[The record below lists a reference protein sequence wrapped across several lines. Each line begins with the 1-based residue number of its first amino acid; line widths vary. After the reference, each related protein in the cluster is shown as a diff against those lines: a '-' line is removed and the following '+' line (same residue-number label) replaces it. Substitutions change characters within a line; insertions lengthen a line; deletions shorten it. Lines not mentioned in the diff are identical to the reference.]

1 MSMCD
6 SMSSEDTPRKTN
18 VKWCDLSIANMCVCG
33 ECQSEVSPN
42 AVATKV
48 AVCDA
53 TVGKITCKRHSTPK
67 LPLSAAL
74 PL

>member
-1 MSMCD
+1 
-6 SMSSEDTPRKTN
+6 
-18 VKWCDLSIANMCVCG
+18 MCVCG

-48 AVCDA
+48 TVCDA
-53 TVGKITCKRHSTPK
+53 TMGKITCKRHSTPK